1 LQDFLINQQAKALL
15 YKSKSFLV
23 FKYFFYSIF
32 LITMVKRKLKSYFCL
47 ISLAIICIFTIIL
60 FLAAGCSND
69 NGAIIS
75 ENASAGQNAASD
87 KISTADTS
95 LPQYE
100 SFVNDFTG
108 TISSEWLSKTEA
120 LTQDVEA
127 NTTCEIGVAVID
139 NLGGLTIEDYA
150 FQLFNQWGIG
160 KEDKDNGVLL
170 LVSMDERQLRIEVG
184 YGLEPIIT
192 DIEAK
197 SIIDDVIVP
206 AFKQSDYG
214 PGIYNGVAAIANII
228 YVETESGASPVKYEK
243 IAAPKKPFVE
253 TWGFPFLIIFANVA
267 PWLAIGIVFLS
278 VFLKGYIREH
288 KCPKC
293 KRIGLVITR
302 KWLIMP
308 TYTSFGRQEV
318 TSICKYCDYYEK
330 KTVTVPM
337 KYRGSSSGSYSSFSS
352 GSHSSSSSSSHSSS
366 SFGGGSSGGGG
377 ASGSW

>member
-1 LQDFLINQQAKALL
+1 MAKNKLKYYFSLNLL
-15 YKSKSFLV
+15 AAICIFGI
-23 FKYFFYSIF
+23 FIF
-32 LITMVKRKLKSYFCL
+32 LIP
-47 ISLAIICIFTIIL
+47 
-60 FLAAGCSND
+60 GCSKD
-69 NGAIIS
+69 NATAIS
-75 ENASAGQNAASD
+75 ENASAGPNATSD
-87 KISTADTS
+87 KISAADTG

-120 LTQDVEA
+120 LTQDVEV

-139 NLGGLTIEDYA
+139 NLGGTTIEDYA

-160 KEDKDNGVLL
+160 KADKDNGVLL

-228 YVETESGASPVKYEK
+228 YEETESGVPAVSYEK
-243 IAAPKKPFVE
+243 IAAPKKPFVD

-267 PWLAIGIVFLS
+267 PWLAIGLVVLS
-278 VFLKGYIREH
+278 AFIRSYIREH
-288 KCPKC
+288 RCPKC
-293 KRIGLVITR
+293 KRIGLVVTK

-308 TYTSFGRQEV
+308 TYKSLGRQEV

-330 KTVTVPM
+330 TTVSVPM
-337 KYRGSSSGSYSSFSS
+337 KYRGSSSGSFSS
-352 GSHSSSSSSSHSSS
+352 SSSGFHSSSSSSSHSSS